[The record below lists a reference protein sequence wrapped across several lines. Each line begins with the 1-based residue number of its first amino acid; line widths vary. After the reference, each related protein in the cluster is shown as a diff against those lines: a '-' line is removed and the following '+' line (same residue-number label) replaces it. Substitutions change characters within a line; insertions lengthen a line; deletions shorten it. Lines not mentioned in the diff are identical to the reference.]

1 MLPSYTVPHATALN
15 TTAQSQLFFI
25 FGFRLTYLANFSS
38 DLAICSLSCSCSA
51 SDTRRAS
58 HSWSYLYWSVRYA
71 ASTSIFSLSDSDF
84 SLVRASTLL
93 VKKKGGRGII
103 SLNERSIKNKTRR
116 IWVSRVSNGL
126 NFKQKLNSANF
137 LVHQMT
143 RRYDSCTFFFFFSYF
158 NAWFSQ
164 FSALPK

>member
-93 VKKKGGRGII
+93 VKKKKEGRGII

-143 RRYDSCTFFFFFSYF
+143 RRYDSCTFFFLFLFQCMIFAVFSTT
-158 NAWFSQ
+158 
-164 FSALPK
+164 